1 MIAAREGLGPRT
13 DVLAE
18 WGRAGVR
25 EGFRM
30 GSETMVT
37 VVGNV
42 ATTPVFRELPTGPVA
57 RFRLAAHT
65 RRFDRV
71 QNVWVDGH
79 TNFFTV
85 WAWRAL
91 GTNVQ
96 SSLALGEPVM
106 VQGKLKVRDEE
117 RGGQHWTSADIE
129 AVAIGHD
136 LSRGTSA
143 FRRVQQLRAEGAA
156 RGDSARADSP
166 RADAPWS
173 DSPRGDSSRGD
184 SPRTDAPWGESP
196 RGDSPWDVTKPGAAK
211 PDGVR
216 ADRVG
221 AWPEVG
227 GPGKAAERQPAETE
241 PDLAEPGPGPEPE
254 PEPAEPD
261 SVVPDVAEPQPVG

>member
-1 MIAAREGLGPRT
+1 MS
-13 DVLAE
+13 
-18 WGRAGVR
+18 
-25 EGFRM
+25 
-30 GSETMVT
+30 SETMVT

-57 RFRLAAHT
+57 RFRLAAHS

-85 WAWRAL
+85 WAWRGL

-143 FRRVQQLRAEGAA
+143 FHRTQQVRAE
-156 RGDSARADSP
+156 SA
-166 RADAPWS
+166 
-173 DSPRGDSSRGD
+173 
-184 SPRTDAPWGESP
+184 P
-196 RGDSPWDVTKPGAAK
+196 RGDSPWGGAPQGDSPWDVAKPDAAK
-211 PDGVR
+211 PGE
-216 ADRVG
+216 VG
-221 AWPEVG
+221 AGPEIDDG
-227 GPGKAAERQPAETE
+227 QAPNGQPADAE
-241 PDLAEPGPGPEPE
+241 PDLAEP
-254 PEPAEPD
+254 
-261 SVVPDVAEPQPVG
+261 QPVG

>member
-1 MIAAREGLGPRT
+1 MS
-13 DVLAE
+13 
-18 WGRAGVR
+18 
-25 EGFRM
+25 
-30 GSETMVT
+30 SETMVT

-71 QNVWVDGH
+71 QNTWVDGH

-96 SSLALGEPVM
+96 SSLSLGEPVM

-143 FRRVQQLRAEGAA
+143 FRRAQQLRVENA
-156 RGDSARADSP
+156 
-166 RADAPWS
+166 
-173 DSPRGDSSRGD
+173 
-184 SPRTDAPWGESP
+184 P
-196 RGDSPWDVTKPGAAK
+196 RGDSPWDVVKPGAARSDAAK
-211 PDGVR
+211 SD
-216 ADRVG
+216 
-221 AWPEVG
+221 
-227 GPGKAAERQPAETE
+227 AAERDVTKPGGAQPDSVE
-241 PDLAEPGPGPEPE
+241 PDLV
-254 PEPAEPD
+254 EPD
-261 SVVPDVAEPQPVG
+261 LSEPDLSEPQPVG

>member
-1 MIAAREGLGPRT
+1 
-13 DVLAE
+13 
-18 WGRAGVR
+18 
-25 EGFRM
+25 M

-71 QNVWVDGH
+71 QNAWVDGH

-85 WAWRAL
+85 WAWRTL

-96 SSLALGEPVM
+96 SSLALGEPVV

-143 FRRVQQLRAEGAA
+143 FRRPSRPSVEN
-156 RGDSARADSP
+156 
-166 RADAPWS
+166 APQ
-173 DSPRGDSSRGD
+173 
-184 SPRTDAPWGESP
+184 
-196 RGDSPWDVTKPGAAK
+196 GDSPWDVVKPGDEAS
-211 PDGVR
+211 
-216 ADRVG
+216 VG
-221 AWPEVG
+221 SDAGAG
-227 GPGKAAERQPAETE
+227 GEG
-241 PDLAEPGPGPEPE
+241 G
-254 PEPAEPD
+254 AEPD
-261 SVVPDVAEPQPVG
+261 MDESQSPSQPQPVG

>member
-1 MIAAREGLGPRT
+1 MS
-13 DVLAE
+13 
-18 WGRAGVR
+18 
-25 EGFRM
+25 
-30 GSETMVT
+30 SETMVT

-57 RFRLAAHT
+57 RFRLAAHS

-85 WAWRAL
+85 WAWRGL

-143 FRRVQQLRAEGAA
+143 F
-156 RGDSARADSP
+156 
-166 RADAPWS
+166 
-173 DSPRGDSSRGD
+173 
-184 SPRTDAPWGESP
+184 
-196 RGDSPWDVTKPGAAK
+196 
-211 PDGVR
+211 
-216 ADRVG
+216 
-221 AWPEVG
+221 
-227 GPGKAAERQPAETE
+227 
-241 PDLAEPGPGPEPE
+241 
-254 PEPAEPD
+254 
-261 SVVPDVAEPQPVG
+261 

>member
-1 MIAAREGLGPRT
+1 MS
-13 DVLAE
+13 
-18 WGRAGVR
+18 
-25 EGFRM
+25 
-30 GSETMVT
+30 SETMVT

-71 QNVWVDGH
+71 QNTWVDGH

-96 SSLALGEPVM
+96 SSLSLGEPVM

-143 FRRVQQLRAEGAA
+143 FRRAQQLRVENA
-156 RGDSARADSP
+156 
-166 RADAPWS
+166 
-173 DSPRGDSSRGD
+173 
-184 SPRTDAPWGESP
+184 P
-196 RGDSPWDVTKPGAAK
+196 RGDSPWDVVKPDAANSDAAKSGAAK
-211 PDGVR
+211 SDVTKPDG
-216 ADRVG
+216 A
-221 AWPEVG
+221 
-227 GPGKAAERQPAETE
+227 QPASVEPASVE
-241 PDLAEPGPGPEPE
+241 PDL
-254 PEPAEPD
+254 
-261 SVVPDVAEPQPVG
+261 SEPQPVG